1 MKQALQDHI
10 HPKHSEIVQRYQK
23 KNHLHF
29 GQEHESVSNLV
40 SQLRS
45 LSTDRNFAN
54 TLERM
59 LRDRLVCRINNYRIQ
74 RRLLA
79 EKDLTFVKALD
90 IATALELAEKSAAD
104 LHDSTSKGTR
114 NVSGTSEGDVNF
126 IKQRKSFK
134 DTECWFCH
142 SKSHVQRFC
151 KLRRDQS
158 RPENRN
164 RNVNVNKIPSM
175 SAILK
180 MTRTQKLKCTLCSG
194 HRAKR
199 NLIQC
204 R

>member
-1 MKQALQDHI
+1 MGSFGKLEEFDPEQGHDWGQYIERLEHYFVANDTDNAGKQKVILLSACGSKTYKLMCDLFPPKKPGDKTFLQLKQALQDHI

-29 GQEHESVSNLV
+29 GQEHESVSNFV

-114 NVSGTSEGDVNF
+114 NVSGTSEGDMNF
-126 IKQRKSFK
+126 I
-134 DTECWFCH
+134 
-142 SKSHVQRFC
+142 
-151 KLRRDQS
+151 
-158 RPENRN
+158 
-164 RNVNVNKIPSM
+164 
-175 SAILK
+175 
-180 MTRTQKLKCTLCSG
+180 
-194 HRAKR
+194 
-199 NLIQC
+199 
-204 R
+204 

>member
-1 MKQALQDHI
+1 
-10 HPKHSEIVQRYQK
+10 
-23 KNHLHF
+23 
-29 GQEHESVSNLV
+29 
-40 SQLRS
+40 
-45 LSTDRNFAN
+45 
-54 TLERM
+54 M

-142 SKSHVQRFC
+142 SKGHVQRFC

-204 R
+204 RWALMVCWHRWKWTLGHLCQWSARRLWPASGKVLVFHLRSLPRN